1 MVSKTDAIS
10 DLKISFKILFQST
23 LGIFLG
29 KIQEQLTKIDEKKNK
44 NKNNFYFDF
53 LIPNHLKRKINSF
66 LKISI
71 NSAKNESN
79 LLNNHLFRESMPIY
93 NKVKNTLYLN
103 NVSDSSFQ
111 ENEIKNNNDDKK
123 NTLEEI
129 KEIRE
134 TKKLNN
140 KKIKEKNKENKEKKF
155 KIPIRKNKSKIS
167 ETIIVKD
174 TKQVFDKIMNK
185 KFKIENSNKKDNY
198 LVSSKNINN
207 TEINNNKLD
216 DDDGFDDININE
228 FNLEDD
234 EPINI
239 SINNI
244 TKTFC
249 STNYIS
255 TESNQ
260 EKKLNLSSY
269 D

>member
-1 MVSKTDAIS
+1 
-10 DLKISFKILFQST
+10 
-23 LGIFLG
+23 
-29 KIQEQLTKIDEKKNK
+29 
-44 NKNNFYFDF
+44 
-53 LIPNHLKRKINSF
+53 
-66 LKISI
+66 
-71 NSAKNESN
+71 
-79 LLNNHLFRESMPIY
+79 
-93 NKVKNTLYLN
+93 
-103 NVSDSSFQ
+103 
-111 ENEIKNNNDDKK
+111 
-123 NTLEEI
+123 
-129 KEIRE
+129 
-134 TKKLNN
+134 
-140 KKIKEKNKENKEKKF
+140 
-155 KIPIRKNKSKIS
+155 
-167 ETIIVKD
+167 
-174 TKQVFDKIMNK
+174 MNK

-198 LVSSKNINN
+198 LLSSKNINN
-207 TEINNNKLD
+207 TEISNNKLD